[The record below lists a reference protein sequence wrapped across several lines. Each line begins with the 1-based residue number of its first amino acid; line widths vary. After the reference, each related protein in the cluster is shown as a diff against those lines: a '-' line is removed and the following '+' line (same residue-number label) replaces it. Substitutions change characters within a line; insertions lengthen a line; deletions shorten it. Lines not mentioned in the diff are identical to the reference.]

1 MTAYTAET
9 QRLAALPD
17 DPAILLTRLLN
28 AVPQATDLDIIS
40 LRYSIRQR
48 TELLR
53 EVRDYFSVA
62 RTLLQDYQR
71 YQDAATSSQLCI
83 QLQIAALLREV
94 QP

>member
-17 DPAILLTRLLN
+17 DPSILLTRLLN
-28 AVPQATDLDIIS
+28 AVPQATDLDIAS

-53 EVRDYFSVA
+53 EVRDYFNVA
-62 RTLLQDYQR
+62 RTLLQDYQL
-71 YQDAATSSQLCI
+71 YQDAAINSQLCI
-83 QLQIAALLREV
+83 QPQIAALLREV

>member
-9 QRLAALPD
+9 QHLAALPD

-28 AVPQATDLDIIS
+28 AVPQTTDLDITS
-40 LRYSIRQR
+40 LCYSIRQR

-53 EVRDYFSVA
+53 EVRDYFNVA

-71 YQDAATSSQLCI
+71 YQDAATRSQLCI
-83 QLQIAALLREV
+83 QPQIAALLREV
-94 QP
+94 QS